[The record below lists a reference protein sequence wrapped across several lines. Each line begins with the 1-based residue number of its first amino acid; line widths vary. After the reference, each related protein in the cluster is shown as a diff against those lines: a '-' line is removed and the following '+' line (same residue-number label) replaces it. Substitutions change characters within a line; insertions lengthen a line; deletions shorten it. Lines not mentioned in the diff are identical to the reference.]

1 MEQEIR
7 LSPAGARA
15 AGVWLAGAGAALGGG
30 LALFSPAGAGAFL
43 GAWGLLCLGFV
54 WGWCPT
60 ARLLCRGGGL
70 LFTAGRVFPLSLRLP
85 LASVSGFAVVSSPLM
100 RRAGCCL
107 LAVFAAGGPVLV
119 LPGVPRE
126 AAARLAALLGEE
138 GRAWS

>member
-1 MEQEIR
+1 MEKEFR

-15 AGVWLAGAGAALGGG
+15 AGDWLAGAGAALGGG
-30 LALFSPAGAGAFL
+30 LAPFAPAGAAVFL
-43 GAWGLLCLGFV
+43 GAWGLLCLWFV

-60 ARLLCRGGGL
+60 ARLRWQGGAL
-70 LFTAGRVFPLSLRLP
+70 VFAAGRVFPLVLRLP
-85 LASVSGFAVVSSPLM
+85 PGAVTGFAVLSSPLM